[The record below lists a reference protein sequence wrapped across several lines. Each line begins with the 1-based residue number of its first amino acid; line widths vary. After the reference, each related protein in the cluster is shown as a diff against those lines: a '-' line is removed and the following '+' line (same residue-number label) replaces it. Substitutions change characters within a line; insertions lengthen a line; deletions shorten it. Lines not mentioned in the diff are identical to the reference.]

1 MILPELDEPVRL
13 EPPVGLPANL
23 WIRDRPLHSLK
34 GSEKEF
40 ERFLSTLKAIPVN
53 ARILLIGAGAL
64 FDRLAAFPVTL
75 YEPLLQLR
83 RLYTERTTLST
94 VGSDIDLTQY
104 DAVIVHPAY
113 RRMFPELNRFH
124 REYGIKPESAQRRPG
139 VDDRTTAHFLRQW
152 LRNYSIRLN
161 QRELH
166 FFEGFSPAPST
177 FLFCGAGP
185 SLLEDLNRYREQ
197 FAASQEQPI
206 VLAADTA
213 AAAVLHAGWPVDLV
227 LSVDSGSGTSYHFAL
242 LRETARLRGIPLPP
256 VLSWMAGSAFAEQAG
271 FPVYFVPTLFPPD
284 QILTAHLALGTP
296 FANPYRNVLGY
307 AVALTARHAG
317 SRLLMAGV
325 GFKPRQNQFYVRGT
339 GYDLFHSMR
348 QNRLDTAEQYH
359 VQLTDRQRHANRSAL
374 ARLQEAEQ
382 LAGAAALQSVAGP
395 FQLRS
400 TTYSGATL
408 SKTLL
413 AAHAGTLLRQE
424 FGEPF
429 HSLTR
434 RHLAFCD

>member
-40 ERFLSTLKAIPVN
+40 ERFLSSLKALPKE

-64 FDRLAAFPVTL
+64 FDRLAPFSVTL
-75 YEPLLQLR
+75 YEPLVQLR
-83 RLYTERTTLST
+83 RLYAERTAFAP
-94 VGSDIDLTQY
+94 VGSDIDLTQF

-113 RRMFPELNRFH
+113 RRMFPELNRLH
-124 REYGIKPESAQRRPG
+124 REYGVKHESTQRRPA

-152 LRNYSIRLN
+152 LRNYSIRLD
-161 QRELH
+161 QRDLP
-166 FFEGFSPAPST
+166 FFAGFSPAPST

-185 SLLEDLNRYREQ
+185 SLPEDLNRYREQ

-227 LSVDSGSGTSYHFAL
+227 LSVDSGSGTSYHFSL
-242 LRETARLRGIPLPP
+242 LRETARLRDIPLPP
-256 VLSWMAGSAFAEQAG
+256 VLSWMAGSVFAERAG
-271 FPVYFVPTLFPPD
+271 FSVYFVPTLFPPD
-284 QILTAHLALGTP
+284 QILAAHLALGTP
-296 FANPYRNVLGY
+296 FANPFRNVLGY

-339 GYDLFHSMR
+339 GYDLFHSFQ
-348 QNRLDTAEQYH
+348 QNRLNTTQHYH
-359 VQLTDRQRHANRSAL
+359 VQLTERQRSANRSAL
-374 ARLQEAEQ
+374 ARLGEAEL
-382 LAGAAALQSVAGP
+382 LAGPPPLQGATGP

-400 TTYSGATL
+400 TSYTGDRLRQTL
-408 SKTLL
+408 S
-413 AAHAGTLLRQE
+413 AAHAGALLRRE

>member
-1 MILPELDEPVRL
+1 MTLPELDEPVRL

-40 ERFLSTLKAIPVN
+40 ERFLATLKALPAS
-53 ARILLIGAGAL
+53 ARILLIGGGAL

-75 YEPLLQLR
+75 YEPLVQLR
-83 RLYTERTTLST
+83 RLYAERTTLAT

-124 REYGIKPESAQRRPG
+124 REYGIKPESAQRRSG

-161 QRELH
+161 QSELH
-166 FFEGFSPAPST
+166 FFKGFSPAPST

-185 SLLEDLNRYREQ
+185 SLLEDLNRYRER
-197 FAASQEQPI
+197 FTASQEQPI

-227 LSVDSGSGTSYHFAL
+227 ISVDSGSGTSYHFAL
-242 LRETARLRGIPLPP
+242 LRDTARLRGIPLPT

-284 QILTAHLALGTP
+284 QILAAHLALGTP

-325 GFKPRQNQFYVRGT
+325 GFKPRQNQFYARGT
-339 GYDLFHSMR
+339 GYDLFHSF
-348 QNRLDTAEQYH
+348 QQCRLNTTEQYH
-359 VQLTDRQRHANRSAL
+359 VQLTDRQRSANRSAL
-374 ARLQEAEQ
+374 ARLQETEQ
-382 LAGAAALQSVAGP
+382 LAGPATLRGAADPSR
-395 FQLRS
+395 LRS
-400 TTYSGATL
+400 TTFAGEKLRETL
-408 SKTLL
+408 S
-413 AAHAGTLLRQE
+413 AARAGSLLRQE